1 LSAAVSPL
9 LLAAVAVATADGG
22 AATAPAAA
30 VVSPPESL
38 VSEGTPA
45 IPAALV
51 DGVRAYTESRGAS
64 FLSWHP
70 DRREMIVATR
80 FADTAQLHRV
90 AMAGGARTQLT
101 FFADRVGNAAYPR
114 VPAAGSAKPSPS
126 RFLVFQKDIG
136 GNEFFQSYRLDL
148 GGGAVTLL
156 TDGKAKNSLGVFSSR
171 DDRVAYTSTRRT
183 GADTDLY
190 VVDPRDPKTD
200 RRVAELTGGGWEVLD
215 WSPDG
220 KSLLVREMISIND
233 SQLWAFDVASGERRA
248 LTMRVPGTPIAYGT
262 ARYARD
268 GRSVFATS
276 DRRSEFLQLVRIDL
290 ASFDEKPLA
299 PNIPWDLVELD
310 VTRDG
315 RRLAAIANENGV
327 GRVHLFDAH
336 TGKPQRAPALPAGSA
351 VNIGWHSNGRDLAVT
366 LVSARMLADVFV
378 ADAATGRV
386 QRWTESEL
394 GPADLRD
401 LPEPEIVKWKSFDGR
416 ELSGLLY
423 RPPPRFTGRRPVVV
437 NIHGGPEGQAR
448 PGFQGR
454 NNYLVAELG
463 LAILYP
469 NVRGSTGYGKT
480 FTKLDNGQLREDSV
494 KDIGA
499 LLEWIPTRADLD
511 ADRVMV
517 MGGSYGGYMSLA
529 VSAHYAS
536 RIRCSVDVVG
546 ISNFVTF
553 LERTEAYRR
562 DLRRVEYGDE
572 RDPAMRAFF
581 ERIAPVKNADK
592 ITKPILV
599 VQGKNDPRVPL
610 FEAEQM
616 VATLR
621 KRGTPVW
628 YVMARDE
635 GHGFQKKRNADHLF
649 YVLVTFIQ
657 RRLLEWE
664 PSKGSQTIPR

>member
-1 LSAAVSPL
+1 
-9 LLAAVAVATADGG
+9 
-22 AATAPAAA
+22 
-30 VVSPPESL
+30 
-38 VSEGTPA
+38 
-45 IPAALV
+45 
-51 DGVRAYTESRGAS
+51 
-64 FLSWHP
+64 
-70 DRREMIVATR
+70 M
-80 FADTAQLHRV
+80 
-90 AMAGGARTQLT
+90 
-101 FFADRVGNAAYPR
+101 
-114 VPAAGSAKPSPS
+114 
-126 RFLVFQKDIG
+126 
-136 GNEFFQSYRLDL
+136 
-148 GGGAVTLL
+148 
-156 TDGKAKNSLGVFSSR
+156 
-171 DDRVAYTSTRRT
+171 
-183 GADTDLY
+183 
-190 VVDPRDPKTD
+190 
-200 RRVAELTGGGWEVLD
+200 
-215 WSPDG
+215 
-220 KSLLVREMISIND
+220 
-233 SQLWAFDVASGERRA
+233 
-248 LTMRVPGTPIAYGT
+248 
-262 ARYARD
+262 
-268 GRSVFATS
+268 
-276 DRRSEFLQLVRIDL
+276 
-290 ASFDEKPLA
+290 
-299 PNIPWDLVELD
+299 
-310 VTRDG
+310 
-315 RRLAAIANENGV
+315 
-327 GRVHLFDAH
+327 HLFDAH